1 MGMRAVVLAGGEGA
15 RLRPLTEHT
24 PKPMLP
30 VGRRRCIDY
39 ALASLGRAGIDEVIV
54 TTSYMSDRLIR
65 GLEEGGPGGGPCIL
79 FSIERE
85 PLGTAGAV
93 RKVREWLDSTFVVMS
108 ADVLA
113 DVDLGALVAFHR
125 QRGAVATMALTRVP
139 DPTEYGIVGLD
150 DSSRIVRFMEKPKA
164 GEVFSDL
171 INAGIYVLEP
181 AALDHVPPDAKF
193 DFSKDLFPILLEGGH
208 GLYGSRIEGLWMDIG
223 RPADLIAAN
232 QAVVLRE
239 GGAVSI
245 PGADVRGPVLVGDD
259 VVVERGVVIEG
270 PAMLGDGA
278 QVRAGATVSR
288 SVVHA
293 GAVVG
298 PGARVE
304 DSVMM
309 RASSVSARA
318 ILLRTI
324 LGEGARVGEEAHV
337 AESVLGR
344 GAHVPALGRLHGER
358 VEGSW

>member
-1 MGMRAVVLAGGEGA
+1 MGMRAVVLAGGEGT

-24 PKPMLP
+24 PKPLLP

-39 ALASLGRAGIDEVIV
+39 ALASLERAGIDEAIV
-54 TTSYMSDRLIR
+54 TTSYMSERLIR
-65 GLEEGGPGGGPCIL
+65 ELEEGGQGGGPSIL
-79 FSIERE
+79 FSIEQK

-93 RKVREWLDSTFVVMS
+93 KKVRDWLDSTFVVIS

-113 DVDLGALVAFHR
+113 DVDLGALVASHR
-125 QRGAVATMALTRVP
+125 RTGAVATMALTRVANP
-139 DPTEYGIVGLD
+139 LEYGIVGLD
-150 DSSRIVRFMEKPKA
+150 DASRIVRFKEKPKA
-164 GEVFSDL
+164 EEVFSDL

-181 AALDHVPPDAKF
+181 GALDHVPPATKF
-193 DFSKDLFPILLEGGH
+193 DFSKDLFPVLLKGGH

-232 QAVVLRE
+232 QAVILRE
-239 GGAVSI
+239 GEVVDI
-245 PGADVRGPVLVGDD
+245 PGADVRGLVIMGDE
-259 VVVERGVVIEG
+259 VVVEKGVTIEG
-270 PAMLGDGA
+270 PSMLGDCA
-278 QVRAGATVSR
+278 IVHAGATVSR

-298 PGARVE
+298 PGAQIE

-309 RASSVSARA
+309 STSSVSARA

-324 LGEGARVGEEAHV
+324 LDEGAGVGEEAHV

-344 GAHVPALGRLHGER
+344 GAHVPPLGRLHGER
-358 VEGSW
+358 VEGPR